1 MLTCH
6 RNEDL
11 ADMLEDVEAGANP
24 AALLRTVVGAIIE
37 LREAA
42 HQATTVPPTDCSE
55 EGDSGAEEEGEEG
68 GEGGEEAAVEEGEEG
83 GEAVMEGVEEGVEE
97 GGEAVVIEGGEG
109 AAAVG
114 REGAA
119 AAVGGVRPMAA
130 IWGGAAA
137 VAWLDDEEMAVLE
150 VAEKLL
156 GTCDLNRAE

>member
-1 MLTCH
+1 
-6 RNEDL
+6 
-11 ADMLEDVEAGANP
+11 MLEDVKAGTNP
-24 AALLRTVVGAIIE
+24 AALLQTVMGVIIE
-37 LREAA
+37 LQEAA

-68 GEGGEEAAVEEGEEG
+68 GEGGEEVAVKEGEEG
-83 GEAVMEGVEEGVEE
+83 GEAVMKGVEEGVKEGVKE
-97 GGEAVVIEGGEG
+97 GGEAVVIEGGEGAIEGGEG

-119 AAVGGVRPMAA
+119 AAVGGVRLMAA

-137 VAWLDDEEMAVLE
+137 VAWLDDKEMAVLE

-156 GTCDLNRAE
+156 GTCDLDRAE